1 MISVL
6 SSGYRC
12 VVGEILEF
20 CEKEKRASERVNER
34 TCEAARREEKDDV
47 ATGTSV
53 VGGSKQLDRWPRA
66 RHVLC
71 ALYFLAPTTVYV
83 DVFYVISNLLALI
96 WHRAQAQ
103 RR

>member
-1 MISVL
+1 MC
-6 SSGYRC
+6 G
-12 VVGEILEF
+12 GEMMEF

-34 TCEAARREEKDDV
+34 TCEAARRKEKDDV
-47 ATGTSV
+47 ATTG
-53 VGGSKQLDRWPRA
+53 VGAASQLGRWPRA